1 MNPQPCFPKLTGL
14 PVETLENIFKNLD
27 DESKKNLRLTCH
39 YLLYMS
45 RRLEKTFLKF
55 FMFSEIS
62 ADRLKLLSDQ
72 VFTVKGVETKQL
84 TGDSSSAHESML
96 YLIKHH
102 GEMESFRI
110 RSPFSTSSSCS
121 SDDVFN
127 SSFGDSS
134 LEALLSHP
142 NMRIIQLTS
151 CSLTGKNLFQNPE
164 SETEPKQPLQ
174 GLDPGSRPKL
184 SLKVLDLGS
193 CLNLTDLGLVSLFN
207 LVDGDSL
214 THLIFSGTS
223 ISLASLEDIA
233 TSFTKLEILALDACD
248 RITNTSAISF
258 LNRVGDELKDLNLSY
273 TSISLANIE
282 DLTSSLLNLET
293 LMLHECPITDSS
305 LISLLNR
312 VGNKLKHLNLCDT
325 EITLSNIDDL
335 NTSFP
340 SLELLDLSFCPYI
353 TQTGVFSLLN
363 KVGTSVRLDIEGTP
377 VDTREIKDLFPSVT
391 VVGDSEWDEFVDDE
405 FVDDESVDEE
415 SVDDE
420 SVDDESVHDESA
432 DD

>member
-1 MNPQPCFPKLTGL
+1 
-14 PVETLENIFKNLD
+14 
-27 DESKKNLRLTCH
+27 
-39 YLLYMS
+39 
-45 RRLEKTFLKF
+45 
-55 FMFSEIS
+55 
-62 ADRLKLLSDQ
+62 
-72 VFTVKGVETKQL
+72 
-84 TGDSSSAHESML
+84 
-96 YLIKHH
+96 
-102 GEMESFRI
+102 MESFRI
-110 RSPFSTSSSCS
+110 GSPFGTSGSCS
-121 SDDVFN
+121 SDDVLN
-127 SSFGDSS
+127 TSFGDSS
-134 LEALLSHP
+134 LQALLSHP

-282 DLTSSLLNLET
+282 DLTSSLLNLII
-293 LMLHECPITDSS
+293 LMLYQCPITDTS
-305 LISLLNR
+305 LIS
-312 VGNKLKHLNLCDT
+312 
-325 EITLSNIDDL
+325 
-335 NTSFP
+335 
-340 SLELLDLSFCPYI
+340 
-353 TQTGVFSLLN
+353 
-363 KVGTSVRLDIEGTP
+363 
-377 VDTREIKDLFPSVT
+377 
-391 VVGDSEWDEFVDDE
+391 
-405 FVDDESVDEE
+405 
-415 SVDDE
+415 
-420 SVDDESVHDESA
+420 
-432 DD
+432 